1 MQQPLKAPGLFRS
14 LLSVP
19 RPLLASGI
27 TLVAALPA
35 AAEIENELDGI
46 VVSARRLPADA
57 ERTTSAVTVLDPRDL
72 TDRGILDLKTA
83 LNEVPGVIATSTS
96 GQTGGIGSLFI
107 RGTTTAYSQVVVDGM
122 RLSDTT
128 APLGNFLAGARVDDL
143 GRIEVLRGPHS
154 AIHGGESVGG
164 VLWLE
169 TAYGEG
175 DPSSRLTAEAGSFGS
190 LATHASTR
198 GRSGSLSWFAGLGY
212 ESTGNDTELER
223 YDQSRGALRAEWRQS
238 DSLTLGVTFRGTD
251 SRYDYPAFG
260 SNADHLDAAL
270 GTVYAVVKFAPG
282 WDARFT
288 AGHYRESYDNENFG
302 AFGPSIYGTDLDRSS
317 VATDHSIALSDP
329 YTLLWGAFF
338 EHTDFRNSIG
348 TDLGRDRFGGY
359 AGLEW
364 MPADAI
370 TTSAVLR
377 WDDYAA
383 YGDEVTWRVG
393 AAWETAERG
402 PVLRGGIGRAFR
414 TPTYLDLFGTAFGAG
429 NPNLEAESSLGWDLG
444 IEQGLGESHSV
455 SLTWFENSIEDRIR
469 SFPTPPVNL
478 PGDSP
483 ARGLETALA
492 GSWSDGAWSY
502 RVAWTWLDESLADQ
516 PEHSATASLDW
527 RPADKWRIGIGAT
540 YIDRRSWG
548 GQPLDDYLVA
558 RVHASYQATASVRL
572 HARVENLFDSSYQL
586 ANFTGSPPVEGA
598 GLGFF
603 TGVTLDF

>member
-1 MQQPLKAPGLFRS
+1 MQQQLKANGLFRS

-57 ERTTSAVTVLDPRDL
+57 EQTTSAVTVLDPRDL

-83 LNEVPGVIATSTS
+83 LNEVPGVIATSTA

-190 LATHASTR
+190 LATHASTQ
-198 GRSGSLSWFAGLGY
+198 GRDGALSWFAGLGY

-238 DSLTLGVTFRGTD
+238 DGLTLGVTFRGTD

-302 AFGPSIYGTDLDRSS
+302 AFGPSAYGTDLDRSS

-364 MPADAI
+364 MPAEAI
-370 TTSAVLR
+370 TTSAVVR
-377 WDDYAA
+377 WEDYAA

-478 PGDSP
+478 PGESP

-492 GSWSDGAWSY
+492 GSWGDGAWSY

-548 GQPLDDYLVA
+548 GQPLDDYLLV

>member
-1 MQQPLKAPGLFRS
+1 MRKQQMAAGLLRS
-14 LLSVP
+14 LVSVP

-27 TLVAALPA
+27 TLAAVFPA
-35 AAEIENELDGI
+35 AAEIENELGDL

-57 ERTTSAVTVLDPRDL
+57 DQATSAVTVLDPRDL
-72 TDRGILDLKTA
+72 TARGIHDLRTA

-107 RGTTTAYSQVVVDGM
+107 RGTTTAYSQVVVDGI

-128 APLGNFLAGARVDDL
+128 APLGNFLAGARIDDL
-143 GRIEVLRGPHS
+143 ARIEVLRGPHS

-169 TAYGEG
+169 TAYGDGE
-175 DPSSRLTAEAGSFGS
+175 PSSRLWSEAGSFGS
-190 LATHASTR
+190 LASHASTR
-198 GRSGSLSWFAGLGY
+198 GRSGALSWFAGLGY
-212 ESTGNDTELER
+212 ESTGNDAELER
-223 YDQSRGALRAEWRQS
+223 YDQARGALRAEWRQS
-238 DSLTLGVTFRGTD
+238 DCLTLGVTFRATD

-260 SNADHLDAAL
+260 ANRDHLDAAL
-270 GTVYAVVKFAPG
+270 GTIYAVAEFAPG

-302 AFGPSIYGTDLDRSS
+302 AFGPSAFGTDLDRTS
-317 VATDHSIALSDP
+317 VATDHSVKLTDRH
-329 YTLLWGAFF
+329 TLLWGAFF
-338 EHTDFRNSIG
+338 EHSDFKNSIG

-364 MPADAI
+364 LPADALA
-370 TTSAVLR
+370 TSAVLR
-377 WDDYAA
+377 WEDYAA

-393 AAWETAERG
+393 TSWKTRESG

-429 NPNLEAESSLGWDLG
+429 NPNLEAESSLGWDFG
-444 IEQGLGESHSV
+444 VEQEFGAHHSV
-455 SLTWFENSIEDRIR
+455 ALTWFENSIEDRIR

-478 PGDSP
+478 PGDTP

-492 GSWSDGAWSY
+492 GSWADGAWSY

-516 PEHSATASLDW
+516 PDHGATASLDW
-527 RPADKWRIGIGAT
+527 RPTEKWLLGIGAS
-540 YIDRRSWG
+540 YLGRRSWG
-548 GQPLDDYLVA
+548 GLPLEDYLLT
-558 RVHASYQATASVRL
+558 RVHASYQATDALRL
-572 HARVENLFDSSYQL
+572 HARVENLFDSDYQL
-586 ANFTGSPPVEGA
+586 ASFAGAPPIEGA
-598 GLGFF
+598 GLGIFA
-603 TGVTLDF
+603 GVTVEF